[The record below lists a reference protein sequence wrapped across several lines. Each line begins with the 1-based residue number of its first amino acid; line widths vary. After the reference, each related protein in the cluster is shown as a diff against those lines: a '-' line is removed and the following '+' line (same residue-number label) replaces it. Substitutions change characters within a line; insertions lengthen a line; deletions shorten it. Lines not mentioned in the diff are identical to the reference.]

1 MTEPNLSGGG
11 PDSVPAPICPWCS
24 APLKT
29 GSEET
34 CPSCGAALHEVAE
47 SEVPGVTRVD
57 HEAILKARAPVQR
70 GRGLIGWLAGEY
82 EAGDAAPPESPGS
95 IAPPDE
101 AVRREMLRLEMAAL
115 EAEAQARQAAVAAE
129 IAQAGGTAGSEG
141 GATEPDAGAAEPDA
155 GAAEPDAGAAE
166 TPSGD
171 VPQGTNDAAPAASKP
186 DGSEV
191 DAPAS

>member
-11 PDSVPAPICPWCS
+11 PDSAPAPICPWCS

-82 EAGDAAPPESPGS
+82 EAGDVAPAESPGS
-95 IAPPDE
+95 IAPPDD

-115 EAEAQARQAAVAAE
+115 EAEAQARQAEVAAE
-129 IAQAGGTAGSEG
+129 IAAIHGTARPE
-141 GATEPDAGAAEPDA
+141 AGAAEA
-155 GAAEPDAGAAE
+155 GAAMPGGGMEAADDSGSPVVAVEGSAPGDAAAAPRPDAPEAD
-166 TPSGD
+166 P
-171 VPQGTNDAAPAASKP
+171 
-186 DGSEV
+186 
-191 DAPAS
+191 PAS